1 MKDLSKINREK
12 SPKPP
17 QQLTLPG
24 KPVGIAAA
32 PPDFRTEL
40 DDNSDGGQSISS
52 QVLEA
57 D

>member
-24 KPVGIAAA
+24 KPVDIAAA